1 MEQRKEFK
9 NQLHIWALEQEKL
22 GDDIDVWSARVF
34 DYAARQNELLASPMT
49 PKEINDIAW
58 DVAKWRWLADGN

>member
-9 NQLHIWALEQEKL
+9 DQLHIWAHKQEKL
-22 GDDIDVWSARVF
+22 GDDIDMWSARVNAH
-34 DYAARQNELLASPMT
+34 AARQNELLASPMT
-49 PKEINDIAW
+49 PKEIHDIAL